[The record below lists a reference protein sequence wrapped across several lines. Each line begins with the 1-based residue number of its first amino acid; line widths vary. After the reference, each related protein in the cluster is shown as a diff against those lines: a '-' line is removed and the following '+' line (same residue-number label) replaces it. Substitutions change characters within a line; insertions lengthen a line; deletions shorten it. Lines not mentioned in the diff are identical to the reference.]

1 MNTQPP
7 DQSSRFTAAPVSRW
21 RQVTPPPP
29 AREYRGDV
37 LQADIVVVGL
47 GAAGLL
53 AAAVAAESGAR
64 VIGVDAGA
72 VGRGAAGA
80 NGGFLLAG
88 GARFLHDAI
97 DVWGRDR
104 ALALWDASLREF
116 DQEIEELDAATV
128 ALRRC
133 GSLRVA
139 GHPYGSPGRHPGPEP
154 LDEEIED
161 LDRYIAALEAAGQ
174 SPLRREVGGAPAV
187 YLPCDG
193 WVDPARRVNA
203 LAGRAVQAGAVLL
216 EHEPVTAV
224 ASGVV
229 HLATREIRASYVLVT
244 VDGHLEQLLPGL
256 PVDSW
261 RLQMAYYPVS
271 SGARLS
277 VPTYM
282 RWGFDYGIDLDPL
295 VHGVGFALGGFR
307 DRDLPGERATAWPG
321 PAVPSAR
328 VQSGIDELAAQIA
341 GAPVAPSCRW
351 AATVSYTADLWPL
364 VAEAAPGVWAV
375 GGLSGHGNLIGPLA
389 ARAIAGHLTGVA
401 EGSETL
407 SWLAR

>member
-1 MNTQPP
+1 MTGGHGQHPLAN
-7 DQSSRFTAAPVSRW
+7 
-21 RQVTPPPP
+21 PP
-29 AREYRGDV
+29 ACPDKPPVRLFHRP
-37 LQADIVVVGL
+37 LPAALGL
-47 GAAGLL
+47 GLIAQLLFSWRLTTPHTLVFDEVHYVPAARMLRDLGGPVNIEHPLLGKTLIAAGMALFGDDPLGWRIGSTL
-53 AAAVAAESGAR
+53 AATAV
-64 VIGVDAGA
+64 VIGVFAILYLLFGRVRTAGIGA
-72 VGRGAAGA
+72 TLAILNFTVFVQARTAMLDGYMAAFVVTGVATLLWAMQAQTRGQA
-80 NGGFLLAG
+80 
-88 GARFLHDAI
+88 
-97 DVWGRDR
+97 W
-104 ALALWDASLREF
+104 
-116 DQEIEELDAATV
+116 
-128 ALRRC
+128 RRW
-133 GSLRVA
+133 
-139 GHPYGSPGRHPGPEP
+139 
-154 LDEEIED
+154 I
-161 LDRYIAALEAAGQ
+161 
-174 SPLRREVGGAPAV
+174 
-187 YLPCDG
+187 
-193 WVDPARRVNA
+193 
-203 LAGRAVQAGAVLL
+203 AGAVLL

-295 VHGVGFALGGFR
+295 VHGAGFALGGFR

-321 PAVPSAR
+321 PAVPSSR

-364 VAEAAPGVWAV
+364 VAEAAPGVWVV